1 MTPQTVVMVTTSYP
15 RFPGDLTG
23 TFLES
28 IAHGVADRGH
38 IVHIVAP
45 WHPLVT
51 RPAREGNVHFHFY
64 RYAPV
69 EALTVFGYASALKAD
84 TSMRPAAYLA
94 APFALFAGHQL
105 IRRVI
110 RTSGA
115 TVIHAHWVIPSGAI
129 ATFAAGGLP
138 LVVSLHGSD
147 IYVAERHSLART
159 AARYAFSRAQWVT
172 ACSEDLRQRAIVLGA
187 DGVHS
192 EVVPYG
198 VDVARFTPDRE
209 AGAKVRTVN
218 GIADDER
225 IVLAVGRLVRKKGFE
240 YLIDAVATLATSH
253 PALRLVIAGSGDLGS
268 ELRRRAID
276 AGIAERVTWLG
287 AISQNAVA
295 DWLTAADI
303 VAVPSLRDATG
314 NVDGLPNV
322 VLEALASATPLV
334 ATTAGGIGSVIADRE
349 TALAVPERDARG
361 LARAIETLLGDAVL
375 AARIGNAARE
385 HMRAQYSWSLVAERF
400 ETAYDQAARRVN
412 RP

>member
-1 MTPQTVVMVTTSYP
+1 MTRQTVVMVTTSYP

-23 TFLES
+23 TFLEP

-38 IVHIVAP
+38 IVHVVAP
-45 WHPLVT
+45 WHPRVK
-51 RPAREGNVHFHFY
+51 RPTREGNVHFHFY

-69 EALTVFGYASALKAD
+69 DALNVFGYASALKAD
-84 TSMRPAAYLA
+84 TSMRPSAYLA
-94 APFALFAGHQL
+94 APFAFFAGRQL
-105 IRRVI
+105 IRQVI

-115 TVIHAHWVIPSGAI
+115 TVIHAHWVIPNGAM
-129 ATFAAGGLP
+129 ATFAASDIP

-147 IYVAERHSLART
+147 IYVAERNSLART
-159 AARYAFSRAQWVT
+159 AARYAFSRAQWFT
-172 ACSEDLRQRAIVLGA
+172 ACSEDLRQRAVALGA
-187 DGVHS
+187 NGIHS

-198 VDVARFTPDRE
+198 VDIARFTPDPK
-209 AGAKVRTVN
+209 AGAKIRTVN

-240 YLIDAVATLATSH
+240 YLIDAVGTLATSH
-253 PALRLVIAGSGDLGS
+253 PELCLVIAGSGDLGS
-268 ELRRRAID
+268 ELRRRAVD

-303 VAVPSLRDATG
+303 VAVPSLRDDSG

-322 VLEALASATPLV
+322 VLEALASGTPLV

-349 TALAVPERDARG
+349 NALAVPERDTRG
-361 LARAIETLLGDAVL
+361 LARAIETLLGDDVL

-385 HMRAQYSWSLVAERF
+385 HMRTKYSWSLVAERF

-412 RP
+412 HA